1 MLDTNGCSVYRSW
14 VTEVVPRA
22 AVKRPGDVTDTYQ
35 EASMSKND
43 TPRVNPLACPL
54 LGRRAHDRT
63 GDFRQVCELGW
74 GHEGPCRWRWV

>member
-1 MLDTNGCSVYRSW
+1 
-14 VTEVVPRA
+14 
-22 AVKRPGDVTDTYQ
+22 
-35 EASMSKND
+35 MSKND